1 MIHFFLSSVSI
12 PTLIKQ
18 EIENKTPLGASM
30 KPYITRQSLGKRKRT
45 LICIIKQDVYFS
57 VPDALLMQIIRD
69 RLNQKD
75 CLTKGWI
82 MIGFP
87 RTRDQAESL
96 ARVPLMAPTR

>member
-1 MIHFFLSSVSI
+1 M
-12 PTLIKQ
+12 Q
-18 EIENKTPLGASM
+18 
-30 KPYITRQSLGKRKRT
+30 
-45 LICIIKQDVYFS
+45 CI
-57 VPDALLMQIIRD
+57 RE

>member
-1 MIHFFLSSVSI
+1 
-12 PTLIKQ
+12 
-18 EIENKTPLGASM
+18 M
-30 KPYITRQSLGKRKRT
+30 KPYVNRQSLGKRSNMINLHRYR
-45 LICIIKQDVYFS
+45 INFV
-57 VPDALLMQIIRD
+57 VPVPEALLMQIIRN

>member
-1 MIHFFLSSVSI
+1 
-12 PTLIKQ
+12 
-18 EIENKTPLGASM
+18 M
-30 KPYITRQSLGKRKRT
+30 KPYIARQSLGKSIDLHNQTRT
-45 LICIIKQDVYFS
+45 FYFL

-96 ARVPLMAPTR
+96 ARVPLLAPTR

>member
-1 MIHFFLSSVSI
+1 M
-12 PTLIKQ
+12 
-18 EIENKTPLGASM
+18 
-30 KPYITRQSLGKRKRT
+30 QS
-45 LICIIKQDVYFS
+45 
-57 VPDALLMQIIRD
+57 IRD